1 MKDRMLRTKYQFPV
15 IFCIFTLLIPLL
27 FSACLSTPRE
37 RKLEGF
43 IIVHTQDG
51 DSPESLA
58 GQYLNHPSEQ
68 RRILDFNGI
77 DSVVSG
83 RDIAIPLKPFKP
95 GGITP
100 EGYQI
105 VPVLAYNR
113 FSGPKPSP
121 GSRSASAFEN
131 QMEYLKSNDYRV
143 ITPDQLFSFFR
154 LQEQLHDQSVLLI
167 FDSTDRS
174 IHDDIFPVLQK
185 YGFPA
190 VLFITPDQVGKENM
204 LNWGQILYLSENG
217 MDIQCRIRN
226 GIYQFPS
233 NGTFYSYFHKLKK
246 EIDQAAA
253 LMETNLRQKCRLFL
267 YPPGDH
273 VSLLVHILQKQGFEG
288 AFVDQE
294 GENPFFTDPFTI
306 HFTQVSRDR
315 ELMKFKT
322 QLKVFQNSQ

>member
-1 MKDRMLRTKYQFPV
+1 MLTCKYQFPA
-15 IFCIFTLLIPLL
+15 IFCIVTLLIPLF
-27 FSACLSTPRE
+27 FSACLPTPRE

-43 IIVHTQDG
+43 IIVHTREG

-58 GQYLNHPSEQ
+58 VQYVNHPSEQ
-68 RRILDFNGI
+68 RRILDFNKI
-77 DSVVSG
+77 DSIVSG
-83 RDIAIPLKPFKP
+83 GDIVIPLKPFKP

-105 VPVLAYNR
+105 VPVLAYNQ
-113 FSGPKPSP
+113 FSGRNPSP

-131 QMEYLKSNDYRV
+131 QMKYLKSNHYRV
-143 ITPDQLFSFFR
+143 ITPDQMFSFFR
-154 LQEQLHDQSVLLI
+154 LQEQLQDQSVLLI
-167 FDSTDRS
+167 FDSTDRNVY
-174 IHDDIFPVLQK
+174 DDAFPVLQK

-204 LNWGQILYLSENG
+204 LNWEQLLHLSENG

-233 NGTFYSYFHKLKK
+233 NGTFYSYFQKLKK
-246 EIDQAAA
+246 EIEQAAEI
-253 LMETNLRQKCRLFL
+253 MENNLHKKCRLFL

-273 VSLLVHILQKQGFEG
+273 GSLLIHILQKQGFQG
-288 AFVDQE
+288 AFMDQE
-294 GENPFFTDPFTI
+294 GENPFFTNPFMI

-322 QLKVFQNSQ
+322 QLKVFQNNQ